1 MHLPHYMRNP
11 QFTDTSLSELSGSNL
26 ATHGCCNISFLPTC
40 RIMPSHT
47 PYKVE
52 RMLQDQGKRRSE
64 LQTSPSLNTGVE
76 GDEGACSPDGPPQLA
91 SIEPLPVQVIE
102 RNRLS
107 LEEIR
112 KLPRFG
118 DYAPG
123 LPSKVNPCAV

>member
-1 MHLPHYMRNP
+1 
-11 QFTDTSLSELSGSNL
+11 
-26 ATHGCCNISFLPTC
+26 
-40 RIMPSHT
+40 MPSHT

-52 RMLQDQGKRRSE
+52 RMLQDRGERRSE

-76 GDEGACSPDGPPQLA
+76 EDEGECSPDGPLQLA

-123 LPSKVNPCAV
+123 LPAKVGACAVQGTLLVLRAECTSPLPPPPPFPII